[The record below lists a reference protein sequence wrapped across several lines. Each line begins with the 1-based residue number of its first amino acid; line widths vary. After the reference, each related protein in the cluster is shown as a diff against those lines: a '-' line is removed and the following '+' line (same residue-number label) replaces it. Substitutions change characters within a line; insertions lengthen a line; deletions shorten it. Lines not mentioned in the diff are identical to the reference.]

1 MNQLGFLL
9 SQIIHAFAQAGPE
22 DKVFMAKWDIKDGF
36 WRLDSEEGEEWN
48 FAYVLPQPEGAPVKL
63 VVPTSLQ
70 MGWIESPPYFCAA
83 SETARNLA
91 DNYIKTPVGL
101 LPLHKFVNHST
112 HGTDFETL
120 PDRSA
125 NMKLSYVVEAF
136 VDDYIA
142 IAIPTSKEQLAHV
155 VTAVM
160 SGIHDVFPVDSE
172 DENDPISLKKLRLL
186 EAMWAL
192 EKDILG
198 FGFDGIEKTIWL
210 EEVKRDALLTKL
222 NQWCHS
228 AQNGRGGIPF
238 QEFELI
244 TSKLRH
250 AFTSIPNGRG
260 LMTPF
265 NRILRRKPKF
275 VFLGKNKALLTA
287 VRDCRTLLRVSTL
300 APTKC

>member
-1 MNQLGFLL
+1 
-9 SQIIHAFAQAGPE
+9 
-22 DKVFMAKWDIKDGF
+22 MAKWDIKDGF
-36 WRLDSEEGEEWN
+36 WRLDCEKGEEWN
-48 FAYVLPQPEGAPVKL
+48 FAYVLPQKEGAPVKL

-83 SETARNLA
+83 SETARDVA
-91 DNYIKTPVGL
+91 DDYIETPVGS
-101 LPLHKFVNHST
+101 LPAHKFVTHST

-120 PDRSA
+120 PETSTSK
-125 NMKLSYVVEAF
+125 NLSYVVEAF

-142 IAIPTSKEQLAHV
+142 IAIPTSKEQLHHV
-155 VTAVM
+155 DTAVM
-160 SGIHDVFPVDSE
+160 SAIHDVFPAYSD

-210 EEVKRDALLTKL
+210 EKGKRDTLLTKL
-222 NQWCHS
+222 HQWCRS
-228 AQNGRGGIPF
+228 ALNGHGGIRF
-238 QEFELI
+238 DEFESI
-244 TSKLRH
+244 TAKLRH

-265 NRILRRKPKF
+265 N
-275 VFLGKNKALLTA
+275 
-287 VRDCRTLLRVSTL
+287 
-300 APTKC
+300 